1 MKWNESI
8 PTQKNK
14 LYQNYIKKELHEMNV
29 KARYM
34 NDSYKKIKYL
44 HEKNNTYKK
53 NDTKS

>member
-1 MKWNESI
+1 
-8 PTQKNK
+8 
-14 LYQNYIKKELHEMNV
+14 MNV